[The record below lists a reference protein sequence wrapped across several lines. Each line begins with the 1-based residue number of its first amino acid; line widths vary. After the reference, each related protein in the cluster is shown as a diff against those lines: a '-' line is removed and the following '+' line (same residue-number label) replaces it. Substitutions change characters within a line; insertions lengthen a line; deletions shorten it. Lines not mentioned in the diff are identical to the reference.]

1 MPKPIPE
8 PAAKSAKEADD
19 ATGADP
25 LTGPLIRVADLGK
38 GQSRQITITPD
49 APARAAI
56 AAALGIDAL
65 RKLRFSGSLAP
76 LGARD
81 WHLSGQLGA
90 TVVQPCVVTLAPVT
104 TRIETE
110 VSRDF
115 LADWHEPE
123 GDEVEMPDEVD
134 ADPLGSVIELGRVM
148 VEALALAL
156 PDFPRAEGAELAQST
171 FTEPGKVAMSDED
184 AKPFAG
190 LAALRAQIAEDDDS
204 ENGGEDGRN

>member
-8 PAAKSAKEADD
+8 PAAETANEADD
-19 ATGADP
+19 AKGTDP
-25 LTGPLIRVADLGK
+25 LTAPLIRVADLGT
-38 GQSRQITITPD
+38 GQSRQITIAPD

-56 AAALGIDAL
+56 AEALGIDAL

-115 LADWHEPE
+115 LTDWHEPE

-156 PDFPRAEGAELAQST
+156 PDFPRAEGAELTQST

-190 LAALRAQIAEDDDS
+190 LASLRAQIAASPDDD
-204 ENGGEDGRN
+204 GGETGRN